1 MKATMPVLVI
11 AVGTKGHR
19 SLPGG
24 APVSSCGCEGD
35 EHNASMIAIP
45 LKALEVDTEDGKGA
59 MPEVGDEVELTGVK
73 GVVRKVDGEEAY
85 VEVKEVN
92 GMPVEYEDPSQG
104 EGGHEG
110 DMSEESMHRMAMEH
124 DKKMGMGDD

>member
-35 EHNASMIAIP
+35 EHNAPMIAIP
-45 LKALEVDTEDGKGA
+45 LKALEVDTEDGQGA
-59 MPEVGDEVELTGVK
+59 MPEVGDEIELTGVK

-92 GMPVEYEDPSQG
+92 GMPVEYEHGKPG
-104 EGGHEG
+104 EGE
-110 DMSEESMHRMAMEH
+110 SEDAMTEDGMRKMAMRH
-124 DKKMGMGDD
+124 DREMGMED